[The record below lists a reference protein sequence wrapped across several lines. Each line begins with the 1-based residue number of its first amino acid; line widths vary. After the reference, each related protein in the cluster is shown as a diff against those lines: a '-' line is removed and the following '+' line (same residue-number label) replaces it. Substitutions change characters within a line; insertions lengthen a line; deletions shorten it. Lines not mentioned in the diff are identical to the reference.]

1 MKSSLYA
8 QSYASIAHCFVEFIT
23 QYQKLQQRYERQL
36 EQNYRRSSLHEDS
49 DSLSTEREPSKR
61 IVEDSRTVHL

>member
-1 MKSSLYA
+1 MKTSLYA
-8 QSYASIAHCFVEFIT
+8 QSYASIAHSFVELIT

-49 DSLSTEREPSKR
+49 ESLSVDPEPSKR
-61 IVEDSRTVHL
+61 IVEDE

>member
-1 MKSSLYA
+1 MNASLYA

-36 EQNYRRSSLHEDS
+36 EQNYQRSSLHEDS
-49 DSLSTEREPSKR
+49 DAFSTEREPSQR
-61 IVEDSRTVHL
+61 IVENSRRVHV

>member
-1 MKSSLYA
+1 M
-8 QSYASIAHCFVEFIT
+8 

-49 DSLSTEREPSKR
+49 ESLSVDPEPSKR
-61 IVEDSRTVHL
+61 IVEDE